1 MGQVMKILVLSDSHG
16 NIQKIKN
23 IVESEKK
30 FDYLIHCGDGIN
42 DLIHVV
48 IPDGVAVITVCGN
61 IDRARG
67 INGKTALVEHIH
79 GYTFFITHGDL
90 FGAHHDITGVW
101 SEAKRLGCDIAC
113 FGHTHRAM
121 NDNVNPYMFNPG
133 AAQSGMYGIIHIN
146 NGIKGELKNV

>member
-1 MGQVMKILVLSDSHG
+1 MGRIMKILVLSDSHG

-23 IVESEKK
+23 IIESEKS

-67 INGKTALVEHIH
+67 INGKTALVEHIN
-79 GYTFFITHGDL
+79 GYRFFITHGDL

-133 AAQSGMYGIIHIN
+133 AAQSGMYGIININ
-146 NGIKGELKNV
+146 NGIKGELKRV